1 MKCKV
6 AEQGQLSL
14 SGPKW
19 VKEEQR
25 GARLQTEKGINPQ
38 GGKGQQADTSLI
50 SSIFLV
56 TRSNGTTFTGT
67 NGDGNHQGVTHLTAQ
82 TLESSRLLALYH
94 SPWLCAPFCSP
105 VTLEANPAIKINQT
119 GH

>member
-6 AEQGQLSL
+6 AEQSQLSL

-38 GGKGQQADTSLI
+38 GGKGQQADTSPI

-56 TRSNGTTFTGT
+56 TRSNGTTLTGT
-67 NGDGNHQGVTHLTAQ
+67 NGDGNHQGVTHLTA
-82 TLESSRLLALYH
+82 LESSRLLAQGLR
-94 SPWLCAPFCSP
+94 PWLCAPYTPPPLPTHSRQI
-105 VTLEANPAIKINQT
+105 LLSK
-119 GH
+119 